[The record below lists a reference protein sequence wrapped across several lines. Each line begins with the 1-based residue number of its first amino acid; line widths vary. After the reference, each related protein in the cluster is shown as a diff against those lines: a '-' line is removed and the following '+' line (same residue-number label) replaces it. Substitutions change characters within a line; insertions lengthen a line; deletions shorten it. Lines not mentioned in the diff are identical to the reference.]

1 VARFNL
7 IPREEKFYADFQAM
21 AVEIHRAAG
30 LLQEMLNAEPPLWDK
45 ADEIKQL
52 EDKCDTLT
60 HQVIQRLYRT
70 FVTPIDRED
79 IHALATSLDD
89 IMDAIDETAT
99 LVRLYRIERMRFGAR
114 EQARLIFESTD
125 QVRQAMKSLELR
137 KNVEA
142 CAVEIN
148 RLENDADKLHVQA
161 VRQLFVDEQ
170 DPIAVMKWKEILDH
184 LEATTDR
191 CEDVANVLEGVVVK
205 HS

>member
-7 IPREEKFYADFQAM
+7 IPREEKFYADFEAM

-30 LLQEMLNAEPPLWDK
+30 LLAEMLNAEPPLWDK
-45 ADEIKQL
+45 ADEIKEL
-52 EDKCDTLT
+52 EDKCDSIT
-60 HQVIQRLYRT
+60 HQIIQRLHRT

-99 LVRLYRIERMRFGAR
+99 LVRLYRIEQLRFGAR
-114 EQARLIFESTD
+114 EQARIIHESTE
-125 QVRQAMKSLELR
+125 QVLQSMKSLELR
-137 KNVEA
+137 KNVES

-161 VRQLFVDEQ
+161 VRQLFIDEQ
-170 DPIAVMKWKEILDH
+170 NPIAVMKWKEILDH